1 MKKRAVEGFCG
12 VFTPLGATLVTIIFT
27 VITCLLV
34 CVVGMVNKNTSG
46 RITLLSATVNEFDD
60 PGATLEQ
67 SGGWQII
74 RMRVTAYCPCPKC
87 CGKYSGGPTAC
98 GHKILPA
105 DVFVAADKKYCFGTE
120 VIVPGYSNE
129 EPVKVLDRGGAI
141 QGDRLDVFFN
151 SHEEALEWGVKY
163 LDIKVRR

>member
-98 GHKILPA
+98 GHKILPG
-105 DVFVAADKKYCFGTE
+105 DVFVAADKRYRFGTE
-120 VIVPGYSNE
+120 MLISGYNNG